1 MDWLLYLKYIQ
12 SHGCS
17 QCQINFSTKKP
28 RKLAYPV
35 MFLQMLFMITDIYI
49 YICNSL
55 SHNSVHSLISVNK
68 ILQRYRQCCYSLQG
82 NVAENETQVLFHN
95 YLVLLSHWNERG
107 PSFSVSYFYIFFTF
121 YCLMQNLYQEVSKL
135 KVKYESLQLSQRYV
149 IS

>member
-17 QCQINFSTKKP
+17 QCQINFSTKKA
-28 RKLAYPV
+28 KEVSISSHVFTNAFHDYW
-35 MFLQMLFMITDIYI
+35 YI